1 MICSYQ
7 GCSSKCH
14 QFGISNGPSWTMA
27 WNWDFIFSID
37 ANTHPEKCGDFYFS
51 VVAIYYREIEIILDI
66 NMVIAIDSELGN
78 IEGYNNWTIPFFE
91 QWTLLEN
98 YTFMYVTA
106 DISDEW
112 CNKMIKQCDKTASQR
127 LKEIVASPKMIKIQ
141 MVEIHL

>member
-1 MICSYQ
+1 MEVIKKCKKKSYY
-7 GCSSKCH
+7 
-14 QFGISNGPSWTMA
+14 INVV
-27 WNWDFIFSID
+27 IVID
-37 ANTHPEKCGDFYFS
+37 
-51 VVAIYYREIEIILDI
+51 L
-66 NMVIAIDSELGN
+66 ELGN
-78 IEGYNNWTIPFFE
+78 LEGYNNRTIPIFGL
-91 QWTLLEN
+91 WTLLEN

>member
-1 MICSYQ
+1 
-7 GCSSKCH
+7 
-14 QFGISNGPSWTMA
+14 
-27 WNWDFIFSID
+27 
-37 ANTHPEKCGDFYFS
+37 
-51 VVAIYYREIEIILDI
+51 
-66 NMVIAIDSELGN
+66 MVIAIDSELGN